1 MKLCFR
7 SQFSLILCGIGI
19 FNFFY
24 NGWVGELNSF
34 LQFADKQGNIG
45 MNGITYRIQKYK
57 NKSVPNFEKGGKIK
71 KNGKNECLRGL
82 KVFLTPI
89 FTWGDYCILVK
100 KDFVKYAVM
109 VSISKVDLGQF
120 QPKNNV

>member
-1 MKLCFR
+1 M
-7 SQFSLILCGIGI
+7 
-19 FNFFY
+19 NF
-24 NGWVGELNSF
+24 F

-82 KVFLTPI
+82 KVFLTQI
-89 FTWGDYCILVK
+89 FTWEDYCILVK

-109 VSISKVDLGQF
+109 VSVSKVDLGLF
-120 QPKNNV
+120 LPKNNV